1 MQCCQSVR
9 AEKETIPNSSSHRGV
24 RGNTFSRFTP
34 PLNSR
39 WHDPYAESPS
49 VLHTHHPVS
58 LLLGGKWKE
67 SKSWSKG
74 LETSLTAKSNKQK
87 QLVLF
92 PCFFEGLWKLK
103 KSIKKSIGFSI
114 NPLKIPLTPW
124 LTGLLMVFFFLG
136 DKSLKYD
143 LTLSFFLFVGTFK
156 CENQGAIWMRQ

>member
-114 NPLKIPLTPW
+114 NPLIKFINTLTNSSAHGIFFFGW
-124 LTGLLMVFFFLG
+124 QIIKVWFDLVFF
-136 DKSLKYD
+136 SVCWY
-143 LTLSFFLFVGTFK
+143 
-156 CENQGAIWMRQ
+156 I